1 MFAHQPE
8 ADGTADCVVMA
19 VSHVLCALSAH
30 QAPSGRRVKQAV
42 GFIGSVSATDPRR
55 SLFEKPFGHGVAGQ
69 EQGGKGVW
77 MDRPLGFEAGRF
89 EVGRLLKFE
98 AGRLL
103 KFEVGG

>member
-1 MFAHQPE
+1 MFVHQPE
-8 ADGTADCVVMA
+8 ADGTANAVVTA
-19 VSHVLCALSAH
+19 VSHILCALSAH

-77 MDRPLGFEAGRF
+77 MDRLSSFKVGRF

-98 AGRLL
+98 
-103 KFEVGG
+103 VGG